1 VSGDASGLQNRY
13 GVLKG
18 SRVGSIPMRSRHASS
33 FEYRISP
40 GRLTA
45 AMSVNYPPIIVQ
57 KFGGTT
63 MHGPRAFES
72 VKNTIAHALDEGHKV
87 VAVVSAMGRG
97 PDADTGS
104 PGDPYATDTLLTL
117 LPDDPACIC
126 LREKDLLMMCGEI
139 LSAVK
144 LACYLR
150 SQNIAASARTGFEA
164 GIITDENSGNARI
177 KTVFPERVLNDLHD
191 IDVVVVAGFQGM
203 SQSGKITTLGRGGS
217 DTTAVALGKALR
229 AERIEI
235 YTDQSGVYSADPRDV
250 PGARHLQIMNAKDI
264 VHMTWAGARVLHPRA
279 AEMIDRFQLPVRVG
293 SVTTPEIST
302 TIEVSDTYESV
313 QLITAVA
320 HGETVTQISVF
331 HSIMGNAAF
340 LADVFGLVS
349 GASVSMDMFTVTDNL
364 LQFTIDDCQ
373 THTVVMLLEKNG
385 YRCSTRT
392 HCRKV
397 SIVGAGMHK
406 MKGVIARFSKALAL
420 AGIPILQTTDS
431 HATIS
436 ALVDAVHARKAQQVL
451 HTEFLGG

>member
-1 VSGDASGLQNRY
+1 MQGPAACESIRHTISG
-13 GVLKG
+13 
-18 SRVGSIPMRSRHASS
+18 
-33 FEYRISP
+33 
-40 GRLTA
+40 
-45 AMSVNYPPIIVQ
+45 
-57 KFGGTT
+57 
-63 MHGPRAFES
+63 
-72 VKNTIAHALDEGHKV
+72 ALDAGRKV

-97 PDADTGS
+97 PDTTAGS

-117 LPDDPACIC
+117 LPDDPASIC

-150 SQNIAASARTGFEA
+150 SKNITARARTGFEA

-177 KTVFPERVLNDLHD
+177 KTVLPDRILCDLRLM
-191 IDVVVVAGFQGM
+191 DVVVVAGFQGI

-217 DTTAVALGKALR
+217 DTTAVALGKALQ

-235 YTDQSGVYSADPRDV
+235 YTDQTGVYSADPRDI
-250 PGARHLQIMNAKDI
+250 PEAKHLQFINAKDI
-264 VHMTWAGARVLHPRA
+264 VHMTWAGAKVLHPRA
-279 AEMIDRFQLPVRVG
+279 AEMIDRFQLPVSVG

-302 TIEVSDTYESV
+302 SILVSESYESA

-320 HGETVTQISVF
+320 HGETVTQISIF
-331 HSIMGNAAF
+331 HPIMGNASF
-340 LADVFGLVS
+340 LADAFNLVS

-373 THTVVMLLEKNG
+373 TQTVVQLLEKNG
-385 YRCSTRT
+385 YRCSARRN
-392 HCRKV
+392 CRKI

-406 MKGVIARFSKALAL
+406 MKGVIARFSKALAQ

-436 ALVDAVHARKAQQVL
+436 ALVDAIHARKAQQVL
-451 HTEFLGG
+451 HAEFLNR